1 MGFARMMPSMAQ
13 QATAV
18 LWSARYD
25 ADPAGD
31 MRSLAAIPAS
41 KELQI
46 SSLPFLELLLVSTL
60 IN

>member
-1 MGFARMMPSMAQ
+1 VK

-18 LWSARYD
+18 LWAARYD

-31 MRSLAAIPAS
+31 MRSLVANPAS

-46 SSLPFLELLLVSTL
+46 SLLPFPELLLVSTL